1 MIMIIILTDRND
13 SSCSLIAGKKRKI
26 NDNDSNNNTDSGN
39 TTNDSNKLFVSF
51 MLTPDTQ
58 LQ

>member
-1 MIMIIILTDRND
+1 MIMIIISTDRNY
-13 SSCSLIAGKKRKI
+13 SSCSLIAGKTKI